1 MAEAMPSDALESELE
16 RRLEQLFP
24 EEGERPETNFTPR
37 RESDRALLSEL
48 KKVVLAI
55 DWEITPEAVASFL
68 DQVRLLRE
76 ALREDRV
83 AGVLLNMLG
92 ALGYYIQSSRSQV
105 HPWTFPV
112 LNAVFARLEEVVVLT
127 DRPESERRRRIQPE
141 INAYQQLRAKIAQG
155 RPHRPAEAPKETARR
170 AEAGERERP
179 LTAEA
184 LARALAE
191 LREQLLAEIRSLRLL
206 LEAREAGR

>member
-1 MAEAMPSDALESELE
+1 MAEAMPANALESELE

-24 EEGERPETNFTPR
+24 EEEGPERVHAPQPEP
-37 RESDRALLSEL
+37 DRSLLAEL
-48 KKVVLAI
+48 KKIVLSI
-55 DWEITPEAVASFL
+55 DWEITPEAIASFI

-92 ALGYYIQSSRSQV
+92 ALGYYIQASRSQV

-112 LNAVFARLEEVVVLT
+112 LNAVFSRLEEVVALAAE
-127 DRPESERRRRIQPE
+127 PENERRRRIQPE
-141 INAYQQLRAKIAQG
+141 INAYQQLRTKIAQG
-155 RPHRPAEAPKETARR
+155 RQRQPVEAAKAAART
-170 AEAGERERP
+170 GDGGQSERP
-179 LTAEA
+179 LTAEV

-206 LEAREAGR
+206 LEARGPGR